1 MGFGWGSAAYVR
13 HSHPATAPARHAV
26 ACPAVTTGLY
36 HRFDGYEELKP
47 LLDGS
52 DEEVLV
58 GLAGKPA
65 LVRIPAASTARAPR
79 ARLVSC
85 LLHGNEPSGFLAMV
99 DVLRRGERFPFD
111 LWVLVGN
118 VRAATEDGLYAH
130 RHLDDQEDFNR
141 VWGVRS
147 PTTDMRRCA
156 AAILEH
162 LRSADLEAAVDLH
175 NNSGRNP
182 YYSILTHPSP
192 EGLLLASLCADTMLL
207 WRLRMHTLMEA
218 LATVCPAVSV
228 ECGAPQMS
236 DGDSFAAGV
245 VHRFLTA
252 ADFAASTIADSS
264 RPRQMVEILHR
275 VTVRPEVKLSFGAA
289 VDGAEF
295 VVVPGLD
302 SYNFDV
308 LPAQHTIGHV
318 TPGAAMPLLACDV
331 TGRDITDQVFR
342 ITPDGALVVTQ
353 DVMPMMMTTTVQQ
366 ARRDCLF
373 YTARPADLAD
383 G

>member
-1 MGFGWGSAAYVR
+1 M
-13 HSHPATAPARHAV
+13 
-26 ACPAVTTGLY
+26 GLY

-52 DEEVLV
+52 DEEVLA

-65 LVRIPAASTARAPR
+65 LIRLPATSTAHAPR

-85 LLHGNEPSGFLAMV
+85 LLHGNEPSGFVAMV

-111 LWVLVGN
+111 LWVLIGN

-130 RHLDDQEDFNR
+130 RHLDHQEDFNR

-147 PTTDMRRCA
+147 ATTDMRRCA
-156 AAILEH
+156 AAILEQ

-182 YYSILTHPSP
+182 YYSILTKLSP

-207 WRLRMHTLMEA
+207 WRLHLHTLMEA

-228 ECGAPQMS
+228 ECGAPHLS
-236 DGDSFAAGV
+236 DGNSFASGV

-252 ADFAASTIADSS
+252 ADFAVPAVGDRP

-275 VTVRPEVKLSFGAA
+275 VTVRPDVEFSFGAA
-289 VDGAEF
+289 VDGAGF
-295 VVVPGLD
+295 VVVPELD
-302 SYNFDV
+302 TYNFEV
-308 LPAQHTIGHV
+308 LPALHTIGHV
-318 TPGAAMPLLACDV
+318 DPGAAMPLFACDV
-331 TGRDITDQVFR
+331 TGRDVTDQLFR
-342 ITPDGALVVTQ
+342 ITPDGAVIVVA
-353 DVMPMMMTTTVQQ
+353 DAMPMMMTTTVQQ

-373 YTARPADLAD
+373 YTACPVDI
-383 G
+383 GKG